1 MEDLGVIRRVEAPTD
16 WCAGMVVVAK
26 HKAVP
31 SSSDGGVTH
40 KVRICVDLQRLN
52 GSVRREKHDLPSV
65 DQNLGKWQG
74 GEIFTKLDANSG
86 FWQIPLSPECHE
98 LTTFITQFDRF
109 CFRRL
114 PFGITSAP

>member
-1 MEDLGVIRRVEAPTD
+1 MEDWGVNRRVEVPTD

-31 SSSDGGVTH
+31 SSSDGGVKH
-40 KVRICVDLQRLN
+40 KVRICVDLQRLT

-65 DQNLGKWQG
+65 DQTLGQLAG

-86 FWQIPLSPECHE
+86 FWQISLS
-98 LTTFITQFDRF
+98 
-109 CFRRL
+109 
-114 PFGITSAP
+114 A